1 MSRSKH
7 QTLKSIM
14 DGQSKRQID
23 AMFSEKD
30 HDAMEWVGKRGIKK
44 EALRA
49 RQVAKI
55 CPPEE

>member
-30 HDAMEWVGKRGIKK
+30 HDAMEWIKK
-44 EALRA
+44 GAIKVEALRSRRA
-49 RQVAKI
+49 AKNH
-55 CPPEE
+55 PPEG